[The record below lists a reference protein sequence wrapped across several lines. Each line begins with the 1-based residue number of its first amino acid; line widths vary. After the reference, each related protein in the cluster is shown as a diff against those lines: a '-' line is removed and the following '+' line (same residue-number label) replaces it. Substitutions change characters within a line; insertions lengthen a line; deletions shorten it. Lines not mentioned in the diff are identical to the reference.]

1 MKKIIFLFL
10 STFLTLTIISC
21 GDEKEEFTAT
31 TTTTNDNTTSSA
43 VTVSGKVQKGPRSKM
58 LNKSKHADLVKMSLF
73 LKKHSKKP
81 PTSPNRCLR
90 RYANL

>member
-1 MKKIIFLFL
+1 MKKLKFLFFPTILALAFGLIL
-10 STFLTLTIISC
+10 SC
-21 GDEKEEFTAT
+21 AKKEDPPKE
-31 TTTTNDNTTSSA
+31 DTSSA

-90 RYANL
+90 R